1 MKYLMQI
8 TMAVSIAALSYGNA
22 VAEETEIKSPDIRSK
37 LDMMVK
43 DKMNRLIR
51 KTYEYSDGV
60 HIAEQVDKYIYLI
73 PVSSAKK
80 TGYILKESGS

>member
-1 MKYLMQI
+1 
-8 TMAVSIAALSYGNA
+8 MAVSIAALSYGNA

-80 TGYILKESGS
+80 AGYILKESGS